1 MLNFRVRMGSGVFIA
16 VWPLAKEYCTPLAG
30 LTEPGGFAL
39 SLPKYSPNMQIWS
52 NLIQMNTVL
61 LGSHECLW
69 ELYPDQGVDFEKNVP
84 ARPMRVPP

>member
-16 VWPLAKEYCTPLAG
+16 VWPLAKEYSTPLAG

-39 SLPKYSPNMQIWS
+39 PLPKYSPNMQIWS
-52 NLIQMNTVL
+52 NLTQMNTVL

-69 ELYPDQGVDFEKNVP
+69 GLYPDQGVDFEKNVP